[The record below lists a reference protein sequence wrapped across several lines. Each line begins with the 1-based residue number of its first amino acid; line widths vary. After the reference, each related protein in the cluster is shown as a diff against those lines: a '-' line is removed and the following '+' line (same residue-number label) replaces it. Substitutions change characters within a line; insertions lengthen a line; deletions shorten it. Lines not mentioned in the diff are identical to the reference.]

1 MSYFR
6 NFPLVNYNF
15 GDEVQ
20 PNVFQNL
27 SAYVD
32 LIDQVAEDA
41 SFYQQ
46 YTIVDGE
53 RPDTLSYKLYDATE
67 YYWTFYLLND
77 RIRQQGWPLTY
88 QSLQSDSK
96 KFYPNTTL
104 TTDESLHGEFFAGD
118 VVVTAPFSNPGFKG
132 KIIEKRMDVGQLVV
146 APTLEVRSISITNG
160 GSGYTSAPTITITGD
175 GAGAT
180 ASSQVSGGVLTQ
192 INITSGGDGYTFVP
206 TITIS
211 PPNVDTGNS
220 AAATATISTNGVS
233 AGSVVYSAKGKPD
246 NRLWSNDE
254 ARAMTVFQS
263 LNQYDSVHHYEDSNG
278 EFVDVPVHATPGMG
292 ARIRTPVGTPIT
304 FFNRLEAQNEELSR
318 IKVFR
323 PNVIEQVVL
332 EFNRLLKN

>member
-20 PNVFQNL
+20 SNVFQNL

-41 SFYQQ
+41 SFYQK

-53 RPDTLSYKLYDATE
+53 RPDTLSYKLYDATD

-77 RIRQQGWPLTY
+77 KIRQQGWPLTY
-88 QSLQSDSK
+88 QSLQTDSK

-104 TTDESLHGEFFAGD
+104 TTDESIHGEFFAGD
-118 VVVTAPFSNPGFKG
+118 IVVTAPFSNPGFKG
-132 KIIEKRMDVGQLVV
+132 KIVEKRMDMGQVV
-146 APTLEVRSISITNG
+146 VSPVLEVRSITITAG
-160 GSGYTSAPTITITGD
+160 GTGYTTAPTITITGD

-180 ASSQVSGGVLTQ
+180 ASAQVTDGVLTQ
-192 INITSGGDGYTFVP
+192 INITNGGDGYTFAP
-206 TITIS
+206 TVTIS
-211 PPNVDTGNS
+211 PPTVDTGNS
-220 AAATATISTNGVS
+220 AAASATVSTNGVS
-233 AGSVVYSAKGKPD
+233 AGTVVYSAKGQPD
-246 NRLWSNDE
+246 NRLWSTDD
-254 ARAMTVFQS
+254 ARAMTVYQS

-278 EFVDVPVHATPGMG
+278 VFVDVPIHGTAGMG
-292 ARIRTPVGTPIT
+292 ARIRNPIGTPIT

-323 PNVIEQVVL
+323 PEVIEQVVL